1 MCMYIFD
8 IDYIHTID
16 TLTRYLKGVI
26 IINDINKYNI
36 ILMLNSIC
44 FFCLGDL
51 TIQLKVLLITMLL
64 DYVSGV
70 ISAIYNKKLSSKV
83 GFKGILKKIML
94 LIGVSF
100 SYYMDVLLKQDIFK
114 NLTILLFLSNEGI
127 SIIENLGKCGV
138 KLPKQVQ
145 DFIRRL
151 KNGK

>member
-1 MCMYIFD
+1 
-8 IDYIHTID
+8 
-16 TLTRYLKGVI
+16 
-26 IINDINKYNI
+26 
-36 ILMLNSIC
+36 MLNSIC
-44 FFCLGDL
+44 FFCFGTL
-51 TIQLKVLLITMLL
+51 TLQLKVLLFTMLL
-64 DYVSGV
+64 DYISGV

-138 KLPKQVQ
+138 KLPKQIQ

>member
-1 MCMYIFD
+1 MYVCIW
-8 IDYIHTID
+8 YWLYPHYRHID
-16 TLTRYLKGVI
+16 TLFKEVVVI
-26 IINDINKYNI
+26 TDINKYNI

-44 FFCLGDL
+44 FFCFGTL
-51 TIQLKVLLITMLL
+51 TLQLKVLLFTMLL

-70 ISAIYNKKLSSKV
+70 ISAIYNKKLSSKI

>member
-1 MCMYIFD
+1 MIF
-8 IDYIHTID
+8 
-16 TLTRYLKGVI
+16 
-26 IINDINKYNI
+26 INFVNKYNI
-36 ILMLNSIC
+36 LLLLNSLC
-44 FFCLGDL
+44 FLCLGSL

-94 LIGVSF
+94 LIGISF

-127 SIIENLGKCGV
+127 SIIENLSILGV
-138 KLPKQVQ
+138 QFP
-145 DFIRRL
+145 DFML
-151 KNGK
+151 KFLKAWKDKENLKGVETIEDNISSRP

>member
-1 MCMYIFD
+1 MV
-8 IDYIHTID
+8 
-16 TLTRYLKGVI
+16 VI
-26 IINDINKYNI
+26 TDINKYNI

-44 FFCLGDL
+44 FLCFGTL
-51 TIQLKVLLITMLL
+51 TLQLKVLLFTMLL

-100 SYYMDVLLKQDIFK
+100 SYYMDVLLKQDVFK

-138 KLPKQVQ
+138 KLPKQIQ